1 MALRLAMVAACC
13 TGSAALAASKPWGG
27 GQSASKPP
35 RELLGRGAYAHFET
49 IPTRW
54 NDMDAQ
60 SHVNNAV
67 YHFYID
73 DAVNLHLARSGV
85 ANDIRRFTS
94 ENSCRYLRQL
104 SWPTPVEV
112 GLRVRLGRASAAYQ
126 LGIFAEDDEDA
137 SAVGTFTH
145 IYVDARGKPCRM
157 DESVRAALEPLVPG
171 DGL

>member
-1 MALRLAMVAACC
+1 MALLLAVIAATCYR
-13 TGSAALAASKPWGG
+13 GSMALASKPWGG

-35 RELLGRGAYAHFET
+35 CELLGRGAYAHFET

-85 ANDIRRFTS
+85 PNDVRRFTS

-126 LGIFAEDDEDA
+126 LGLFAENDEEA
-137 SAVGTFTH
+137 SAIGTFTH
-145 IYVDARGKPCRM
+145 IYVDDRGKPCRM
-157 DESVRAALEPLVPG
+157 DESVRTALEPLVPD